1 MRDAIA
7 RSRFAS
13 RASLGDDF
21 SRVFFPHSRCVRAQ
35 ESGVAASDV
44 KKLQEA
50 GVHTVEGLAHAS
62 RKFLQTIKGL
72 SEQKVEKLKGIG
84 ACVVLCRSS
93 ARAWRASSV
102 ARRDAG
108 SGAGFESEHR
118 ADARVTFD

>member
-1 MRDAIA
+1 M
-7 RSRFAS
+7 
-13 RASLGDDF
+13 
-21 SRVFFPHSRCVRAQ
+21 
-35 ESGVAASDV
+35 AASDV

-84 ACVVLCRSS
+84 ALRGGVSFER
-93 ARAWRASSV
+93 ARLGASSV
-102 ARRDAG
+102 KWRDAG

-118 ADARVTFD
+118 ARG

>member
-1 MRDAIA
+1 
-7 RSRFAS
+7 
-13 RASLGDDF
+13 
-21 SRVFFPHSRCVRAQ
+21 VRAQ

-84 ACVVLCRSS
+84 ALRGGVSFER
-93 ARAWRASSV
+93 ARGWGHRAWRGGTRVRVPGLKAST
-102 ARRDAG
+102 ARMT
-108 SGAGFESEHR
+108 
-118 ADARVTFD
+118 TFD